1 VRQHGALT
9 VAGDDRYG
17 SHARSRMEDGVEN
30 IAAFLAK
37 TVLFSVVPPV
47 TLPAIAKAAT
57 RVTIAK
63 GETLFEAGSAGDAIF
78 LVRSGLLQ
86 IVSAVALGGEPLG
99 EAARG
104 EHLGEMAVLTGEP
117 RAASVV
123 AVVESVLY
131 ALPGDLVRA
140 LFQEYPIL
148 WARLSLGL
156 MRNLQTQGRSR
167 ARGVRT
173 CAVVGAGT
181 AGGRSLAL
189 TLALAEELRALGGEP
204 VAVLDCVPAAA
215 TPVSESPPELPG
227 AFSEVTQTLRRLVTP
242 AAGASSADVTMV
254 RLGSDC
260 AADAPV
266 ADLVAELRR
275 RHARVL
281 VHATLPWSPLA
292 ARGIAQCDALRWVV
306 DGGDATAGV
315 ACTTGLQDLAA
326 LVRMP
331 PVPRVLAFA
340 APVGPARAAG
350 DVGGGMRV
358 VPVEEGADAVASLS
372 ASAARRVLR
381 AVARELAGQRTALV
395 LGAGGAKGFAHV
407 GALKAFERHGV
418 EFDAVAGTSIGAIVG
433 ALVAMGWSAATIE
446 ALFMGV
452 ANNPWKTL
460 FDLRVPTEAFF
471 RSKKKSELIA
481 QYCSGIDID
490 QMGLPF
496 FAVAGDLASL
506 TTVVFQHGP
515 LALALDASS
524 AIPTVFRPIR
534 HEDRMLVDG
543 WVCDP
548 LPAGVVRAAGF
559 ERVIAIDLSPRGRPS
574 GRRPAAT
581 ATPPGLGGRLRILA
595 IAMRA
600 MELASQ
606 EHVARSLPLIDVL
619 VRPDLDGFSS
629 ADLEGAAEMSIRG
642 EHAAEE
648 AMPAIR
654 G

>member
-1 VRQHGALT
+1 M
-9 VAGDDRYG
+9 DD
-17 SHARSRMEDGVEN
+17 S
-30 IAAFLAK
+30 AAFLAK
-37 TVLFSVVPPV
+37 TVLFSVLPPAS
-47 TLPAIAKAAT
+47 LPAIARAAT
-57 RVTIAK
+57 RITLTK
-63 GETLFEAGSAGDAIF
+63 GETLFEAGTAGDAVF
-78 LVRSGLLQ
+78 VVRSGLLQ
-86 IVSAVALGGEPLG
+86 IMSAAALGGQPLG

-131 ALPGDLVRA
+131 ALPGALLRE
-140 LFQEYPIL
+140 LFQQYPIL

-156 MRNLQTQGRSR
+156 MRNLQTQGRPM

-181 AGGRSLAL
+181 AGDRSFAL
-189 TLALAEELRALGGEP
+189 TLALAEELGALANEP
-204 VAVLDCVPAAA
+204 VAVLDCVTAAGERDAEPA
-215 TPVSESPPELPG
+215 PLPG
-227 AFSEVTQTLRRLVTP
+227 AFSEVTQTLRRLVTTGSG
-242 AAGASSADVTMV
+242 AAVDRATIV
-254 RLGSDC
+254 RLGADC

-292 ARGIAQCDALRWVV
+292 ARGIAQCDALCWVV
-306 DGGDATAGV
+306 NAPDGDSDPARVTA
-315 ACTTGLQDLAA
+315 LQELASH
-326 LVRMP
+326 VRT
-331 PVPRVLAFA
+331 PVTPRVLALTPGLV
-340 APVGPARAAG
+340 APALSDARSATRRVPITPDP
-350 DVGGGMRV
+350 DVR
-358 VPVEEGADAVASLS
+358 ASLAG
-372 ASAARRVLR
+372 ASSRRALR
-381 AVARELAGQRTALV
+381 AVARELAGRRTALV

-407 GALKAFERHGV
+407 GALRAFERHGI

-433 ALVAMGWSAATIE
+433 ALVAMGWSAETVE
-446 ALFMGV
+446 ALFMGI
-452 ANNPWKTL
+452 AGNPWKTL

-481 QYCSGIDID
+481 QYCNGIHID
-490 QMGLPF
+490 QMNLPF
-496 FAVAGDLASL
+496 FAVAGDLTAL
-506 TTVVFQHGP
+506 APVVFQAGP
-515 LALALDASS
+515 LDLALDASS
-524 AIPTVFRPIR
+524 AIPTVFRPVR
-534 HEDRMLVDG
+534 HEHRMLVDG

-559 ERVIAIDLSPRGRPS
+559 ERIVAVDLSPRGHPTVRAGAAPP
-574 GRRPAAT
+574 PAVA
-581 ATPPGLGGRLRILA
+581 PPGLGGRLRILA

-629 ADLEGAAEMSIRG
+629 ADLDGAAEMSRRG
-642 EHAAEE
+642 EQAAEE

-654 G
+654 DALPTASA